1 MSQNKKP
8 LTCHM
13 GMAGLNFKHNR
24 TDLCYRAVE
33 GTFEKHKTF
42 EDVMNDSELNRQR
55 LMLRN
60 GEWPLPQCLDC
71 KQMEDKGATS
81 YRNRI
86 KLSDKADDWY
96 VDNVDPETGKMNK
109 LHRVE
114 FRFSNV
120 CNYACR
126 HCSAEY
132 STLWTKT
139 VRNNPDLKTFDINHL
154 EHDTSYAQFLDLDT
168 MIPYLEK
175 LDDDEFL
182 ELEITGGEPFFQREF
197 YECLIKF
204 APYAHKINLIT
215 TSNGSIAGKWKG
227 YDVVEILKPYN
238 SIGLK
243 FSIDGS
249 ASFYDY
255 FREGGNWD
263 RVIKNILSLKEG
275 LPQASINP
283 VITVTSMQSAR
294 LIEIYNDFKTFSKP
308 ENYSMCEVLRPD
320 MLNPIHLPQPLKDR
334 YLKEWN
340 DFVETLPEEEHH
352 FAHEVGDFTVA
363 MLSSPDRDEKEWDNF
378 CRYTDRLDE
387 IFGKRVFDY
396 FPEWEEYWTTK

>member
-1 MSQNKKP
+1 
-8 LTCHM
+8 M

-24 TDLCYRAVE
+24 TDLCYRAVD
-33 GTFEKHKTF
+33 GTYEKHKTF
-42 EDVMNDSELNRQR
+42 EDVMDDPELNRQR

-86 KLSDKADDWY
+86 KLSDKADNWY
-96 VDNVDPETGKMNK
+96 VDNVDPVTGKMNK

-114 FRFSNV
+114 FRFSNI

-126 HCSAEY
+126 HCSPEY

-139 VRNNPDLKTFDINHL
+139 VRNNPDLKTFGNNYNS
-154 EHDTSYAQFLDLDT
+154 HDTSYAQFLDLDS
-168 MIPYLEK
+168 MIPYLDK

-227 YDVVEILKPYN
+227 YDVLEILKPYHE
-238 SIGLK
+238 ILLK

-249 ASFYDY
+249 ASFYNY
-255 FREGGNWD
+255 FREGGNWN
-263 RVIKNILSLKEG
+263 RVVDNITTLSKK
-275 LPQASINP
+275 LPNASIMP
-283 VITVTSMQSAR
+283 VITVSNMQSAR
-294 LIEIYNDFKTFSKP
+294 LIEIYNDFKIFAKP
-308 ENYSMCEVLRPD
+308 EQYSMCEVLRPE
-320 MLNPIHLPQPLKDR
+320 MLNPIHLPQDLKDT
-334 YLKEWN
+334 YLFEWEE
-340 DFVETLPEEEHH
+340 FVHSLPNNEQDV
-352 FAHEVGDFTVA
+352 AHRVGDFTVA
-363 MLSSPDRDEKEWDNF
+363 MLSSSDRDENEWDKF
-378 CRYTDRLDE
+378 CKYTDRLDT

>member
-1 MSQNKKP
+1 MSHKQP

-24 TDLCYRAVE
+24 TDLCYRAID
-33 GTFEKHKTF
+33 GTYEKYKTF
-42 EDVMNDSELNRQR
+42 EDVMNDPELNRQR

-60 GEWPLPQCLDC
+60 GEWPLPQCGDC
-71 KQMEDKGATS
+71 KQLEDSGAKS

-86 KLSDKADDWY
+86 KLSDKEDAWY

-114 FRFSNV
+114 FRFNNT

-126 HCSAEY
+126 HCCSEY
-132 STLWTKT
+132 STLWSKT
-139 VRNNPDLKTFDINHL
+139 VRNNPDLKTFDVHHY

-168 MIPYLEK
+168 MVPYLEK

-227 YDVVEILKPYN
+227 YDVVEILKPYHTI
-238 SIGLK
+238 SLK

-249 ASFYDY
+249 ASFYNY
-255 FREGGNWD
+255 FREGGNWG

-283 VITVTSMQSAR
+283 FITVSNMQSAR
-294 LIEIYNDFKTFSKP
+294 LVEIYNDFKTFSHP
-308 ENYSMCEVLRPD
+308 EKYGMCEVLSPE
-320 MLNPIHLPQPLKDR
+320 MLNPIHLPTPLKVR
-334 YLKEWN
+334 YLQEWYDFFYSLPKE
-340 DFVETLPEEEHH
+340 ERKHAEH
-352 FAHEVGDFTVA
+352 VGDFTVA
-363 MLSSPDRDEKEWDNF
+363 MLSSPDRSQDKWDEF

>member
-1 MSQNKKP
+1 MSQKREP
-8 LTCHM
+8 LSCHM

-24 TDLCYRAVE
+24 TDMCYRAVE
-33 GTFEKHKTF
+33 GTYEKHKTF
-42 EDVMNDSELNRQR
+42 EDVMNDPELNRQR

-60 GEWPLPQCLDC
+60 GEWPLPQCNDC
-71 KQMEDKGATS
+71 KHMEDKGATS

-86 KLSDKADDWY
+86 KLSDKPDTWY
-96 VDNVDPETGKMNK
+96 IDNVNPETGKMNK

-154 EHDTSYAQFLDLDT
+154 EHSTSYAQFLDLDT
-168 MIPYLEK
+168 MVPYLDK
-175 LDDDEFL
+175 LDDGEFL

-204 APYAHKINLIT
+204 EPYAHKINLIT

-238 SIGLK
+238 SISLK

-249 ASFYDY
+249 ASFYNY
-255 FREGGNWD
+255 FRD
-263 RVIKNILSLKEG
+263 VVKKIR
-275 LPQASINP
+275 Q
-283 VITVTSMQSAR
+283 
-294 LIEIYNDFKTFSKP
+294 Y
-308 ENYSMCEVLRPD
+308 
-320 MLNPIHLPQPLKDR
+320 
-334 YLKEWN
+334 
-340 DFVETLPEEEHH
+340 
-352 FAHEVGDFTVA
+352 
-363 MLSSPDRDEKEWDNF
+363 
-378 CRYTDRLDE
+378 
-387 IFGKRVFDY
+387 
-396 FPEWEEYWTTK
+396 